1 MSRKNKNIIM
11 CIVLTI
17 LVISL
22 CFTVYRIKLNISN
35 TPHRM
40 NFDNMERKE
49 MPNNDEGGKFR
60 RRKKEKSEAEG
71 DEKQTEEK
79 NDSKSN
85 NTSNDSFEKRV
96 QPPEMNEEIQNGD
109 FTPPDMFDAEN
120 MKKDFSRGNKDMGVL
135 PNKKTNIS
143 TFQYILI
150 GIESLGISIIIIYLI
165 MTSFNK
171 KTIKDVVSEKDNIII
186 CVLATIILTFG
197 LIFGS
202 SHIIKTMSINNYSN
216 IKVIDEKEFESKTKE
231 KNTKED
237 EKSSSKSTSDESS
250 ESA

>member
-17 LVISL
+17 LVILL

-35 TPHRM
+35 TPHMM
-40 NFDNMERKE
+40 NFDNMEGKE
-49 MPNNDEGGKFR
+49 IPNGG
-60 RRKKEKSEAEG
+60 E
-71 DEKQTEEK
+71 DEKFKRRGREK
-79 NDSKSN
+79 KSTQDEDKKTDESDNSKSN
-85 NTSNDSFEKRV
+85 NTANDDFKKEIK
-96 QPPEMNEEIQNGD
+96 PPEMSEDNDSKNLNIS
-109 FTPPDMFDAEN
+109 DAEN
-120 MKKDFSRGNKDMGVL
+120 MKKDFPRKNKGMGFA
-135 PNKKTNIS
+135 PNKNTDIT
-143 TFQYILI
+143 TFQYVLI
-150 GIESLGISIIIIYLI
+150 GIESFGISIIVIYLI

-171 KTIKDVVSEKDNIII
+171 KTIKDVVSDKDNIII

-202 SHIIKTMSINNYSN
+202 SHIIKNMSINNYSD

-231 KNTKED
+231 KNTKEED
-237 EKSSSKSTSDESS
+237 KSSSKNTSDESS